1 MEKQA
6 LDLLETLS
14 TKLGTTVDQMWAIL
28 LKQAPISATI
38 DFIQYAMI
46 GVAVW
51 FFVKMVKKYWD
62 DEMGDAKLFVV
73 CATGM
78 ILGALSIVAF
88 SSFPNSV
95 TALLNPDYWAL
106 KQILSAVK
114 AK

>member
-6 LDLLETLS
+6 LDLLENLS
-14 TKLGTTVDQMWAIL
+14 AKLGTTVDQMWAIL

-46 GVAVW
+46 GIAVW
-51 FFVKMVKKYWD
+51 VFAKMVKKYWG
-62 DEMGDAKLFVV
+62 EMGDNTLLVV
-73 CATGM
+73 WAIGA
-78 ILGALSIVAF
+78 ILVIISIVAF
-88 SSFPNSV
+88 FSFPNSV
-95 TALLNPDYWAL
+95 TAILNPDYWAL